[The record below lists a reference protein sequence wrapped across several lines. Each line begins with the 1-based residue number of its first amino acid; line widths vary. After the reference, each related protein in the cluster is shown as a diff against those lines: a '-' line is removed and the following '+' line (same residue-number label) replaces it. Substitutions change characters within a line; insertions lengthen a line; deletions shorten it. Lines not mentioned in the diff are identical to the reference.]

1 MRRDLLRLL
10 GPSIVAPLAA
20 LVISGVVISLTT
32 DRFLVPQNL
41 LNVSLQVS
49 IVAIIAVGATIVILT
64 GGIDLS
70 AGSMVALLSMLM
82 AMLVKEQHVPLA
94 SAVPLV
100 IVLGGALGAVNGLLA
115 TYGRIP
121 SFVATLATLSIY
133 KGWAFLFNNGSPIFS
148 VSPSL
153 DPLFY
158 GKRFGL
164 PLPLYYVVAL
174 YLLAF
179 TFLNYTIPGRAIY
192 AVGGNQVAAVLSGI
206 NVRRTRLLA
215 FIIAGCMTGIA
226 SILMTARLNSGSPNY
241 GAGME
246 LQAIGAAVIGGAS
259 LVGGYG
265 NVIST
270 LFGALTIV
278 VVQNGL
284 NLNAVSTTWQSIT
297 LGIII
302 ALAVGIDG
310 WRGEI
315 RRLFLRLV
323 GRRRATPEEG
333 RPPGE
338 ARAPALGGSAEPSE
352 RIRRGGS

>member
-1 MRRDLLRLL
+1 VRRDLLRLL
-10 GPSIVAPLAA
+10 GPSIIAPLAA
-20 LVISGVVISLTT
+20 LVISAVVISFTT
-32 DRFLVPQNL
+32 DRFLRPQNL

-82 AMLVKEQHVPLA
+82 ALLVKERQVPLA
-94 SAVPLV
+94 AAVVLV
-100 IVLGGALGAVNGLLA
+100 VVLGGALGAVNGLLA

-148 VSPSL
+148 VSASL

-158 GKRFGL
+158 GKLFGL
-164 PLPLYYVVAL
+164 PLPFYYVVVL

-179 TFLNYTIPGRAIY
+179 AFLHYTVRGRAIY
-192 AVGGNQVAAVLSGI
+192 AVGGNEVAAAFSGI
-206 NVRRTRLLA
+206 NVRQTRLLA
-215 FIIAGCMTGIA
+215 FVIAGCMTGIA
-226 SILMTARLNSGSPNY
+226 SVLMTARLNSGSPNY

-259 LVGGYG
+259 LMGGYG
-265 NVIST
+265 SVIST

-315 RRLFLRLV
+315 KGLFRRVPR
-323 GRRRATPEEG
+323 RRRA
-333 RPPGE
+333 E
-338 ARAPALGGSAEPSE
+338 ARKTEPPVAGRDRSLEPSE
-352 RIRRGGS
+352 QRIREGGS